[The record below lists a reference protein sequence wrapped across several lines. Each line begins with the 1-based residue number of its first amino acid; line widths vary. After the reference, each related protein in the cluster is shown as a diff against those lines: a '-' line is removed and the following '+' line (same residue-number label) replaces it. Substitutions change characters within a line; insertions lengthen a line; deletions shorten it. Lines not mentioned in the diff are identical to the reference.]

1 MISNLVDPRT
11 DRILRQQV
19 KLMPVHD
26 QVFLARYRCM
36 LNSLMERDVAE
47 DVMPDE
53 LCHELIVIA
62 IDVMDNRPLPSHLQD
77 SFNDLK
83 VIILLLWVHV
93 KDLLEPP
100 YVNDIPNQIQMI
112 KFVFFEE
119 LVQFLGAAFLGCKV
133 KVRQKDCSVVHT
145 NI

>member
-1 MISNLVDPRT
+1 
-11 DRILRQQV
+11 
-19 KLMPVHD
+19 
-26 QVFLARYRCM
+26 
-36 LNSLMERDVAE
+36 MERDVAE
-47 DVMPDE
+47 DMMPDE

-119 LVQFLGAAFLGCKV
+119 LVQFLGATFLGCKV
-133 KVRQKDCSVVHT
+133 KVRQKDCSVMHT